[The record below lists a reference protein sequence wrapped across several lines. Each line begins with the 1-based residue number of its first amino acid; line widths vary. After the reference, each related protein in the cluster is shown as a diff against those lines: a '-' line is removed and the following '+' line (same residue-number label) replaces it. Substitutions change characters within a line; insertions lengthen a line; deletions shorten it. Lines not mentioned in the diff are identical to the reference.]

1 MTMKFKHIPVLLN
14 ETIENLNI
22 KPDGIYVDCTLG
34 AGGHSKEILKNLK
47 NGFLIGFD
55 QDEEAIKAAKI
66 NLKEYKDKIIFINE
80 NFKYFDSELSKL
92 GVDKIDGALM
102 DIGISSYQIDNGQ
115 RGFSYMN
122 DGILDMRMDKRIEK
136 DARYIVNNYSIDQLQ
151 NIFSKYGEERFS
163 RTIAKAIV
171 KSRKI
176 KEIKTTF
183 ELRDVVRKNIFSNE
197 VHPEKRIF
205 QALRIEVNDELGV
218 LDRTIEKIADR
229 LNKEGRLCI
238 ITFHSL
244 EDRIVKEKFKYLN
257 KNCICPP
264 ELPVCKCGSNHR
276 KLKIITKKPIIA
288 SNQELKINKRSHSA
302 KLRVAERV

>member
-1 MTMKFKHIPVLLN
+1 MKFKHIPVLLN